1 MLLRRKPSARVRIQ
15 CPAMSFPED
24 PPETSALPSVVAGAR
39 AAGIL
44 EEACRKSL
52 DRPDSL
58 HLGVVRDL
66 AGDIRRQ
73 LDALSRRIENDES
86 AESLV
91 DAALAC
97 ADLAT
102 LAACNLTKMPPEEAR
117 RTADAV
123 DLAARAANSLADIVG
138 DESPNDRTD
147 YLTRDARGAKWRA
160 DLASRQ
166 ADELRTS
173 GGAG

>member
-1 MLLRRKPSARVRIQ
+1 
-15 CPAMSFPED
+15 MSFPQD
-24 PPETSALPSVVAGAR
+24 PPETPARSSVVAGAR

-44 EEACRKSL
+44 EEACRTGL
-52 DRPDSL
+52 DGSDSL
-58 HLGVVRDL
+58 HLEVVRDL
-66 AGDIRRQ
+66 AQDIKRQ
-73 LDALSRRIENDES
+73 LDALSRRIASDNSTD
-86 AESLV
+86 SLV

-102 LAACNLTKMPPEEAR
+102 LAACNLAVLSPEEAR

-123 DLAARAANSLADIVG
+123 RLAARAANSLAGAVG
-138 DESPNDRTD
+138 EESPNDRAE
-147 YLTRDARGAKWRA
+147 YLMRDARGARWRA

-173 GGAG
+173 GEVG